1 MIQSLNKLV
10 SGLVPPDIMVPDI
23 VVSGLN
29 IHSDNIVPGDV
40 FIAVPGFN
48 TDGHNFVSDAIQRG
62 ASAVISNGRD
72 LGQISVP
79 QIKVANPRR
88 AVSHVAAKYYEHPTK
103 NLTVIGITGT
113 NGKTT
118 TATLLTEILNQA
130 GFKAAQ
136 LGTLGLIAEGF
147 QQNKS
152 LTTPDAISLQHIF
165 SMLKLAGFTH
175 VVMEVSS
182 HALDQYRVADVHF
195 NFGVFTNLTPEH
207 RDYHPSMEA
216 YYQAKARLFRMLSL
230 DSSAIINES
239 DLNGERMAHETK
251 APVLFYSRKNGDTI
265 HFTKVESD
273 ITGIS
278 GIIKAGQ
285 SKYIISSAFIGDF
298 NQENI
303 LSAVSTAHAIGIPEI
318 VVEKGIS
325 SCSFVP
331 GRMESFDLRSGA
343 KAIIDYAHTPD
354 AYEKVLGAI
363 CDLIPSM
370 GKLFVIFGA
379 GGERDASKRPEM
391 ARIAELFSN
400 HCFITPDNPRTEN
413 IEDINRDIVSGF
425 KSGNYSVFEDRSE
438 GILSAVKKTVKGDI
452 IAILGKGREDYQ
464 DVNGEKIYYSDI
476 EIIRKEQ

>member
-1 MIQSLNKLV
+1 M
-10 SGLVPPDIMVPDI
+10 
-23 VVSGLN
+23 
-29 IHSDNIVPGDV
+29 
-40 FIAVPGFN
+40 
-48 TDGHNFVSDAIQRG
+48 
-62 ASAVISNGRD
+62 
-72 LGQISVP
+72 
-79 QIKVANPRR
+79 
-88 AVSHVAAKYYEHPTK
+88 
-103 NLTVIGITGT
+103 
-113 NGKTT
+113 
-118 TATLLTEILNQA
+118 
-130 GFKAAQ
+130 
-136 LGTLGLIAEGF
+136 
-147 QQNKS
+147 
-152 LTTPDAISLQHIF
+152 
-165 SMLKLAGFTH
+165 
-175 VVMEVSS
+175 
-182 HALDQYRVADVHF
+182 
-195 NFGVFTNLTPEH
+195 
-207 RDYHPSMEA
+207 
-216 YYQAKARLFRMLSL
+216 
-230 DSSAIINES
+230 
-239 DLNGERMAHETK
+239 
-251 APVLFYSRKNGDTI
+251 
-265 HFTKVESD
+265 ESD

-303 LSAVSTAHAIGIPEI
+303 LSSVSTAHAIGIPEI

-354 AYEKVLGAI
+354 AYEKVLGTI